1 MVLIDT
7 HTHLFSSS
15 FDHDRDEVV
24 ARAIAAGIQKMLLP
38 NIDKDSIDAM
48 LALADRYPEHCLPMM
63 GLHPGSVEDDYKEQ
77 LALHRAWFDKKKF
90 VAVGEIGIDLYWRQ
104 DNLAA
109 QTDAFL
115 TQVGWAQE
123 LDLPVVIHSRES
135 TGLLLDLLADR
146 PVRGVFHCFSGTAEE
161 ARSIVDR
168 GMYVGLGGVL
178 TYKANSSLR
187 EVVKN
192 IPLDHILLETDSPY
206 LAPVP
211 YRGKRN
217 ESSYMVA
224 VAETLCTIFGR
235 GMDEIAVTTSRN
247 AQQLFRL

>member
-1 MVLIDT
+1 MVFIDT

-15 FDHDRDEVV
+15 FDVDRDDVV
-24 ARAIAAGIQKMLLP
+24 ARAIASGITTLLLP
-38 NIDKDSIDAM
+38 NIDQASIAPM
-48 LALADRYPEHCLPMM
+48 LALADRYPAHCLPMM
-63 GLHPGSVEDDYKEQ
+63 GLHPGSVEDDYQVQ
-77 LALHRAWFDKKKF
+77 LAVHRAWLDERKF

-115 TQVGWAQE
+115 TQVSWAQA

-135 TGLLLDLLADR
+135 TGILLDLLADR
-146 PVRGVFHCFSGTAEE
+146 AVRGVFHCFSGTADE
-161 ARSIVDR
+161 AKAITDR

-178 TYKANSSLR
+178 TYKSNNNLR
-187 EVVKN
+187 EIVKN
-192 IPLDHILLETDSPY
+192 VPLDRIVLETDSPY

-217 ESSYMVA
+217 ESSYMLA

-235 GMDEIAVTTSRN
+235 GMDEIAAITTRN

>member
-1 MVLIDT
+1 MQFIDT
-7 HTHLFSSS
+7 HTHLFSDS
-15 FDHDRDEVV
+15 FDSDRDEVV
-24 ARAIAAGIQKMLLP
+24 QRAIAAGITQLLLP
-38 NIDKDSIDAM
+38 NIDKDSILPM
-48 LALADRYPEHCLPMM
+48 LELADRYPVNCLPMM
-63 GLHPGSVEDDYKEQ
+63 GLHPGSVEEDYKEQ
-77 LALHRAWFDKKKF
+77 LALHRSWFEKRNF

-135 TGLLLDLLADR
+135 TPILLDLLANQT
-146 PVRGVFHCFSGTAEE
+146 VSGVFHCFSGSAAE
-161 ARSIVDR
+161 AKTIVDR
-168 GMYVGLGGVL
+168 GMYLGLGGVL
-178 TYKANSSLR
+178 TYKNAADLR
-187 EVVKN
+187 AVVKAV
-192 IPLDHILLETDSPY
+192 PLDRIVLETDSPY

-217 ESSYMVA
+217 ESSYMLA
-224 VAETLCTIFGR
+224 VAETLCTIFGK
-235 GMDEIAVTTSRN
+235 GMDEISAITSRN